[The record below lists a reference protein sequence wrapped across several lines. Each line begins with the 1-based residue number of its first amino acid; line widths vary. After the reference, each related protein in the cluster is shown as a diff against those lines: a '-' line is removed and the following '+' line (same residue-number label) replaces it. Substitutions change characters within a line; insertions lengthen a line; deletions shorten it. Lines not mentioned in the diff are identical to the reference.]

1 MIFALTFGMVA
12 LLLIGMPVALA
23 LGLSS
28 LWALLVSGAAFQP
41 SLLST
46 KMQFGLQN
54 FVLVG
59 IPLFILAAKLMNTA
73 GITER
78 LLRFARLQT
87 GGMAGGLA
95 QVAVV
100 LSMLMG
106 GICGSAVAHSQTW
119 R

>member
-73 GITER
+73 GITAKIF
-78 LLRFARLQT
+78 RFADTLV
-87 GGMAGGLA
+87 GFLPGGLA
-95 QVAVV
+95 SLVTV
-100 LSMLMG
+100 LRRKRRTTHDPVTG
-106 GICGSAVAHSQTW
+106 GAA
-119 R
+119 